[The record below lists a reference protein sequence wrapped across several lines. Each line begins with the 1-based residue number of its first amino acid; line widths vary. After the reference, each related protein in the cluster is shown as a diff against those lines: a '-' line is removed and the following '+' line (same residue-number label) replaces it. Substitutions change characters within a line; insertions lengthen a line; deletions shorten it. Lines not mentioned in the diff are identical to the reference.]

1 MLTLDGGLSGIARL
15 VEASKADHVVLA
27 STSCVFLADP
37 AVLREKIQ
45 ETTDHV
51 VKLSVGRTPVE
62 VYISRP
68 AHLARLLASAAAH
81 DTGRKGL
88 RAALFDR
95 ALHDAIDLLVD
106 VPGEILFQNDLMEYY
121 TNNIWVV
128 ANCESTRFHAALSR
142 LPDLADKGAE
152 SRVGE
157 KGTIRNSWLACGVEV
172 EGTVEDSI
180 LFPNVLVRR
189 NALVSRAVVLNGNR
203 IGSGSEIQSA
213 LILPYTAEVPRPL
226 PNIGDNC
233 SIGARTSTMKNSSY
247 PAHIRNGLAVVGMNA
262 DIPNGFK
269 AEAATYI
276 APGVSACRPS
286 TAQGPPQGRQRPG
299 QPPRGA
305 EGRGKR
311 FRGGDVSGLA
321 TAVKFFDRTQRFI
334 ITAHETPDGDA
345 LGSECAMLRALR
357 SIGKDAVILN
367 ADPTPRKFHYLD
379 ADGIVGVVHGDA
391 DLPADIGE
399 YSLLI
404 LDTNDVRNIGQ
415 VASLVLPRV
424 REHFIIDHHEHDLDD
439 VLGGN
444 FIQKGASSTCEIVY
458 ELLREMNVHIDLPI
472 AQALYTGIVYD
483 TGCFIYPK
491 TTALT
496 FEIARDLVAIGVKPN
511 AVYAN
516 VYESNSISA
525 LVLQSQVLTTL
536 ELSFSAITCRS

>member
-1 MLTLDGGLSGIARL
+1 MPGFDEGYHFSLLPFWGNHCCADFLIGTFGFPEETDVTLVLEEVARDTALALSSRWKKPVARVLTLDGGLSGIVRL
-15 VEASKADHVVLA
+15 VEAAKADHVVLA

-37 AVLREKIQ
+37 ALLREKIQ

-68 AHLARLLASAAAH
+68 AHLARVLASAAAH

-88 RAALFDR
+88 REALFDR
-95 ALHDAIDLLVD
+95 ALHDAIELLVD

-157 KGTIRNSWLACGVEV
+157 KGTIRDSWLASGVEV

-189 NALVSRAVVLNGNR
+189 NALVSRSVVLNGNR

-247 PAHIRNGLAVVGMNA
+247 PGHIRNGLAVVGMNA

-276 APGVSACRPS
+276 APGVSASVLRRLKVLHKGGSVMGSRPE
-286 TAQGPPQGRQRPG
+286 APQ
-299 QPPRGA
+299 
-305 EGRGKR
+305 
-311 FRGGDVSGLA
+311 D
-321 TAVKFFDRTQRFI
+321 
-334 ITAHETPDGDA
+334 
-345 LGSECAMLRALR
+345 
-357 SIGKDAVILN
+357 
-367 ADPTPRKFHYLD
+367 
-379 ADGIVGVVHGDA
+379 
-391 DLPADIGE
+391 
-399 YSLLI
+399 
-404 LDTNDVRNIGQ
+404 
-415 VASLVLPRV
+415 
-424 REHFIIDHHEHDLDD
+424 
-439 VLGGN
+439 GGN
-444 FIQKGASSTCEIVY
+444 GS
-458 ELLREMNVHIDLPI
+458 RE
-472 AQALYTGIVYD
+472 AT
-483 TGCFIYPK
+483 
-491 TTALT
+491 
-496 FEIARDLVAIGVKPN
+496 
-511 AVYAN
+511 
-516 VYESNSISA
+516 
-525 LVLQSQVLTTL
+525 
-536 ELSFSAITCRS
+536 